1 MMLKRELVPLGQRSE
16 AGWHRLKRFVGV
28 RVGLVEDQE
37 VATRLQRPRDGV
49 KHCRLQIGSDLVHDE
64 EAGGDVVD
72 IVLAQLV
79 PVHRPDLAPV

>member
-1 MMLKRELVPLGQRSE
+1 MMLKRELTTGPAQQ

-79 PVHRPDLAPV
+79 RVHRPDLAPV